1 MSETERTQD
10 DIVANMSNIGDS
22 GQDLFVQDQK
32 EFAKQTLYEMGI
44 SEKYLNSKE
53 ASYILG
59 KIVTDIVED
68 GNFST
73 TTQSIIATL
82 RANHPH
88 SEDEVDEDV

>member
-10 DIVANMSNIGDS
+10 DIVANMTNIADS

-32 EFAKQTLYEMGI
+32 ELAKQTLYEMGI
-44 SEKYLNSKE
+44 SKKYLESKE

-59 KIVTDIVED
+59 KFVTDNVED
-68 GNFST
+68 GKFST
-73 TTQSIIATL
+73 TTQSLIATL

-88 SEDEVDEDV
+88 SEDEVQDV

>member
-1 MSETERTQD
+1 MSETERTQG
-10 DIVANMSNIGDS
+10 DIVASLSNIGDS
-22 GQDLFVQDQK
+22 GQDQFVQDQK
-32 EFAKQTLYEMGI
+32 ELAKITLYEMGI
-44 SEKYLNSKE
+44 SKKYLDSNE

-88 SEDEVDEDV
+88 SEDEVQDV